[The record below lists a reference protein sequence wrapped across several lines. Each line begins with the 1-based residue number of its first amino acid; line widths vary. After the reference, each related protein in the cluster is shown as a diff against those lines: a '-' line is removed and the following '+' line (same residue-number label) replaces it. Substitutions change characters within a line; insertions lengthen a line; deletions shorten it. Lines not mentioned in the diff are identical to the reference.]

1 MGIVHNA
8 KFGCRLV
15 LSNDT
20 VMREVMYLMTILDVL
35 GLSESFDD
43 SSVQLTQ
50 NHMIILFELFG
61 FEFESLQQGQ

>member
-20 VMREVMYLMTILDVL
+20 VMREVMYLMTRLDVL
-35 GLSESFDD
+35 GLSDSFDD
-43 SSVQLTQ
+43 SSVKLIL
-50 NHMIILFELFG
+50 NHTIILFELFG
-61 FEFESLQQGQ
+61 FELDSLQQGQ

>member
-1 MGIVHNA
+1 
-8 KFGCRLV
+8 
-15 LSNDT
+15 
-20 VMREVMYLMTILDVL
+20 MYLMTILDVL